1 MKKLNITVQS
11 DYEFPLAEATRKQ
24 CLYETIISNS
34 EEDTCELWVITNNS
48 NFITENVNVNV
59 RGINKRELIKE
70 YQNINKFDLVNFI
83 GNIGFYSMLVSV
95 MYKGPKE
102 LTITDGG
109 VFSSTKKR
117 FLIRLLSKMFYRLYE
132 KINIYTEYQKKLLLK
147 ENKNYIH
154 KIEKIKPIVTSFE
167 SEHESKKSDKF
178 IIFYMGYLSKSKGS
192 NILLSIIKTMIAKY
206 KNIQFKFALSGQKSD
221 KKMIAELM
229 LLKKKYAENIIITG
243 KVNPFDELS
252 KSDLYYYCLKRHSD
266 TYAFPFSLYESLQVG
281 TPIIGSDLAGFKE
294 FFDSRL
300 LCSCNKLKVIEFI
313 DKIYQDKYIQKNIS
327 KKNLKDLNPRVRKLE
342 TL

>member
-1 MKKLNITVQS
+1 
-11 DYEFPLAEATRKQ
+11 
-24 CLYETIISNS
+24 
-34 EEDTCELWVITNNS
+34 
-48 NFITENVNVNV
+48 
-59 RGINKRELIKE
+59 
-70 YQNINKFDLVNFI
+70 
-83 GNIGFYSMLVSV
+83 
-95 MYKGPKE
+95 
-102 LTITDGG
+102 
-109 VFSSTKKR
+109 
-117 FLIRLLSKMFYRLYE
+117 MFYRLYE

-178 IIFYMGYLSKSKGS
+178 IILYMGYLSKSKGS

-206 KNIQFKFALSGQKSD
+206 KNIQFKFALNGQKSD

-252 KSDLYYYCLKRHSD
+252 KSDLYYYCLERHSD

-313 DKIYQDKYIQKNIS
+313 DKIYQDKNIQKNIS